1 MLTINIDL
9 QGRLVNGQL
18 GIVMHIARNFKDILK
33 IHLKSGDAIAGIK
46 AMNADIF
53 GKLNSWVPIEKTKV
67 YIKSKLSK
75 SSSPVIKRTQYLL
88 MLAWVCTAHKVQGL
102 PLNKIIASLYLSR
115 QKKLW
120 TNLCSIK

>member
-33 IHLKSGDAIAGIK
+33 IYLKSGDAIAGIK

-102 PLNKIIASLYLSR
+102 PLNKIIVSLYLSR
-115 QKKLW
+115 QKQLW
-120 TNLCSIK
+120 TN